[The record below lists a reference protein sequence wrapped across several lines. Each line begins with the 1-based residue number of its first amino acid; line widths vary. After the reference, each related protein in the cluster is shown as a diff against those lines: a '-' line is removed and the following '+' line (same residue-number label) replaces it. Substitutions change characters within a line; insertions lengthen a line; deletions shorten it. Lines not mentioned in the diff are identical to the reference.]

1 MAARQ
6 IAVEEQRFITAPGLN
21 LDNERLSGALHV
33 TRHTSYDIRRITPT
47 SVGACSKKAVYS
59 LAKEQMVMNAQAW
72 GKFPASLELVANAHV
87 ALFNAP
93 VALFNAP
100 AALLSQSTA
109 PPPKRKRSNTAP
121 SLGGEAAPVSVLL
134 PPGVFGVE
142 TIVDIKVNGKHLM
155 YLVKWVGYDAASNSW
170 EPEENILDPALLAAF
185 QRTHKSGCVSSNT
198 RSTKPS

>member
-1 MAARQ
+1 M
-6 IAVEEQRFITAPGLN
+6 
-21 LDNERLSGALHV
+21 
-33 TRHTSYDIRRITPT
+33 TPT

-93 VALFNAP
+93 
-100 AALLSQSTA
+100 AALLPQSTA
-109 PPPKRKRSNTAP
+109 LPPKRRRSNTAP

-185 QRTHKSGCVSSNT
+185 QRTHSAAHQAAMAAIAKAKQAKAAASAATLDQQSPAEVQQHDRSN
-198 RSTKPS
+198 RAGRVINAPARYLPDAD